1 MFWRAEKPKYRVVYY
16 GPYWNYVVEQSSF
29 GIFGRRWCPVKAFD
43 FENWPG
49 SAAKYCNGDTVEK
62 ALRHLRECIATKNRE
77 KNQAAAR
84 RSFAM
89 ARSEAKKT
97 VVLDEFSLE

>member
-1 MFWRAEKPKYRVVYY
+1 MFWHAKKSKYRVVYY

-29 GIFGRRWCPVKAFD
+29 GIFGRRWCPVKVFD

-49 SAAKYCNGDTVEK
+49 SAVKYCNGRTIEE
-62 ALRHLRECIATKNRE
+62 ALHHLRGHLDTKNRE
-77 KNQAAAR
+77 KDRAAAR
-84 RSFAM
+84 KALAKAFNK
-89 ARSEAKKT
+89 AKKT